1 MHPKCYIY
9 DIEDGKETSPL
20 CLGYSGYTAVC
31 KHVNSIEEDL
41 TGLPP
46 GLNNICISLTTRSNG
61 SLHMGVFSQFQDLK
75 YLEIQG
81 CFTHILPTGGVQGLP
96 SLQYLRLDGKQSFKI
111 GECCHGNFDAHSF
124 SDLVNLK
131 TMTIIYYRLS
141 AMAPDIFNLMFNL
154 QILTIYE
161 CCVHELSEIVCRI
174 MNIQSLQKLHITA
187 SEVEKIQPVNCSVL
201 IGNSSIPPVLLAN
214 LKTSSLHVGHIKV
227 LEEGA
232 LTWLQNLSLFEGGY
246 SQDILVRIPLSG
258 LKQINTLK
266 VFPFNISEEIDF
278 KLICDVVFKMS
289 VKEIDLSG
297 YNYRSASTSVSSC
310 TGLEKMVL
318 KGCGREHP
326 IPLTFKLDFI
336 TGLRNLQRLQ
346 VDFVGQRPDM
356 GDLCSFHTK
365 TISRLTKL
373 KLRIYL
379 QKLVA
384 KQFSCHRHL
393 QYLDLSYNTISY
405 IEASAF
411 FGLNKLKLLYMKQNL
426 LTDIKMNTF
435 FGLEKLTILD
445 VTENPLVHI
454 EAGSFSHLGS
464 LSQVSL
470 GNLRLPSSQTMI
482 KLNLSEIFSS
492 SLSQLTQLYISS
504 GMRPMQLTVGA
515 SVSSNQDL
523 SLQLKGQTVTFE
535 DCDGPFFESVVHLK
549 ADTEQILCGSEFI
562 GRFFQSLET
571 FEFRSKLSAKG
582 IDLTQLNKM
591 VHLRKLILTEVDLSN
606 QTSADVIFHNLTK
619 LEELKLLACR
629 LNILE
634 GSLTKDLRSLRIF
647 SLQMR
652 NIYNVIYSF
661 TEPLVSLKYMMF
673 DKFETFCSCD
683 NAWLVPWA
691 KNQKQ
696 VEVIINP
703 IEGEELDV
711 NSLKCLSDNGIDRLN
726 FLKYSEA
733 NCSTDPGFVLFLAT
747 SLGILLFKLVVLLH
761 NLAGHYLLPLYHI
774 TLGWLSEA
782 TRSNSRRRYNYD
794 AFVSYS
800 GKDERWVVEELLPNL
815 EQRGPPFLRL
825 CLHSRDFQ
833 LGKDIV
839 ENITES
845 LYRSRHTLCLVSRH
859 YLHSNWCSL
868 EMRLATCRLQAEHRD
883 VLILVFLEKISPRR
897 LSVHHRLA
905 RLVKTRTY
913 LDWPQEPGQQ
923 EAFWVKLWTKLKPP
937 SQD

>member
-1 MHPKCYIY
+1 MTFKSCS
-9 DIEDGKETSPL
+9 GQ
-20 CLGYSGYTAVC
+20 SGYTADC
-31 KHVNSIEEDL
+31 TNVNSIEEDL

-46 GLNNICISLTTRSNG
+46 GLNNICIFVTTRSNG

-75 YLEIQG
+75 YLEIRG
-81 CFTHILPTGGVQGLP
+81 CFTQILPTGGVQGLP
-96 SLQYLRLDGKQSFKI
+96 SLQYLILEGYQYGEAR
-111 GECCHGNFDAHSF
+111 ECCHGNFDAHSF
-124 SDLVNLK
+124 SDLVNL
-131 TMTIIYYRLS
+131 TTIYINQYKLS
-141 AMAPDIFNLMFNL
+141 VMAPDIFNLMFHL
-154 QILTIYE
+154 QTLSIHE

-174 MNIQSLQKLHITA
+174 MNIQSLQELFITA
-187 SEVEKIQPVNCSVL
+187 YEVEEIQPVNCSVL
-201 IGNSSIPPVLLAN
+201 IGNSSIPPVLPPN
-214 LKTSSLHVGHIKV
+214 LKTLSLQVGHIKV

-232 LTWLQNLSLFEGGY
+232 LTWLQNFSSFEGKY
-246 SQDILVRIPLSG
+246 SQDTLVRIPLSG
-258 LKQINTLK
+258 LKQINTIE
-266 VFPFNISEEIDF
+266 VIAFNNSEEIDF
-278 KLICDVVFKMS
+278 KLICDVIFKMS
-289 VKEIDLSG
+289 VKKIFLWLG
-297 YNYRSASTSVSSC
+297 YNYRFASTSVSSC
-310 TGLEKMVL
+310 IGLEGMLVQSW
-318 KGCGREHP
+318 GTEHP
-326 IPLTFKLDFI
+326 IPLTFKLNVI
-336 TGLRNLQRLQ
+336 TGLINLKWLRLQ
-346 VDFVGQRPDM
+346 GKRLDM

-365 TISRLTKL
+365 TILRLTNL
-373 KLRIYL
+373 VLVIFL
-379 QKLVA
+379 EKLVA
-384 KQFSCHRHL
+384 KQFSCLRRL

-405 IEASAF
+405 IEDSAF
-411 FGLNKLKLLYMKQNL
+411 FGLKKLEFLYMKNNK

-435 FGLEKLTILD
+435 LGLEKLTLLD

-464 LSQVSL
+464 LSQVFL
-470 GNLRLPSSQTMI
+470 GDLRLPPSQTMI
-482 KLNLSEIFSS
+482 MLNLSEIFRS

-504 GMRPMQLTVGA
+504 GMRPMQLAIGA
-515 SVSSNQDL
+515 SVSSNQNL
-523 SLQLKGQTVTFE
+523 SLQLKGHTVTFE
-535 DCDGPFFESVVHLK
+535 DCNGPFFESVVHLK

-571 FEFRSKLSAKG
+571 FEFKSKLSAKS
-582 IDLTQLNKM
+582 IDLTPLNQM
-591 VHLRKLILTEVDLSN
+591 VHLRKLILIEVDLSN
-606 QTSADVIFHNLTK
+606 QTSADAIFHNLTK
-619 LEELKLLACR
+619 LEELQLLACR

-634 GSLTKDLRSLRIF
+634 GSLTKDLRSLRTFVVHI
-647 SLQMR
+647 R
-652 NIYNVIYSF
+652 NIYNVIYSL
-661 TEPLVSLKYMMF
+661 TEPLVSLKYITF
-673 DKFETFCSCD
+673 EEFETFCSCD

-696 VEVIINP
+696 VEVMINP
-703 IEGEELDV
+703 LEGEELDV
-711 NSLKCLSDNGIDRLN
+711 NSLKCLSDNGMDRLN

-733 NCSTDPGFVLFLAT
+733 NCSADPGFVLFLAT
-747 SLGILLFKLVVLLH
+747 CLGVLLFMLAVLLH
-761 NLAGHYLLPLYHI
+761 NLAGHYLLPFYHI

-782 TRSNSRRRYNYD
+782 MRSNSRRRYHYD

-937 SQD
+937 TQD

>member
-1 MHPKCYIY
+1 
-9 DIEDGKETSPL
+9 
-20 CLGYSGYTAVC
+20 
-31 KHVNSIEEDL
+31 
-41 TGLPP
+41 
-46 GLNNICISLTTRSNG
+46 
-61 SLHMGVFSQFQDLK
+61 
-75 YLEIQG
+75 
-81 CFTHILPTGGVQGLP
+81 
-96 SLQYLRLDGKQSFKI
+96 
-111 GECCHGNFDAHSF
+111 
-124 SDLVNLK
+124 
-131 TMTIIYYRLS
+131 
-141 AMAPDIFNLMFNL
+141 
-154 QILTIYE
+154 
-161 CCVHELSEIVCRI
+161 
-174 MNIQSLQKLHITA
+174 
-187 SEVEKIQPVNCSVL
+187 
-201 IGNSSIPPVLLAN
+201 
-214 LKTSSLHVGHIKV
+214 
-227 LEEGA
+227 
-232 LTWLQNLSLFEGGY
+232 
-246 SQDILVRIPLSG
+246 
-258 LKQINTLK
+258 
-266 VFPFNISEEIDF
+266 
-278 KLICDVVFKMS
+278 
-289 VKEIDLSG
+289 
-297 YNYRSASTSVSSC
+297 
-310 TGLEKMVL
+310 
-318 KGCGREHP
+318 
-326 IPLTFKLDFI
+326 
-336 TGLRNLQRLQ
+336 
-346 VDFVGQRPDM
+346 
-356 GDLCSFHTK
+356 
-365 TISRLTKL
+365 
-373 KLRIYL
+373 
-379 QKLVA
+379 
-384 KQFSCHRHL
+384 
-393 QYLDLSYNTISY
+393 
-405 IEASAF
+405 
-411 FGLNKLKLLYMKQNL
+411 MKQNL

-435 FGLEKLTILD
+435 FGLEKLTLLD

-470 GNLRLPSSQTMI
+470 GNLRLPPSQTMI

-492 SLSQLTQLYISS
+492 SLSQLTQLNINS
-504 GMRPMQLTVGA
+504 GVRPMQLVVGA
-515 SVSSNQDL
+515 SVSSNQNL

-571 FEFRSKLSAKG
+571 FEFRSKLSAKS

-591 VHLRKLILTEVDLSN
+591 VHLRKLILTEVDLSY
-606 QTSADVIFHNLTK
+606 QTSADAIVHNLTK

-634 GSLTKDLRSLRIF
+634 GSLTKDLRSLRTF
-647 SLQMR
+647 FVHMR

-661 TEPLVSLKYMMF
+661 TEPLVSLKYIKF
-673 DKFETFCSCD
+673 EDFETFCSCD

-691 KNQKQ
+691 KTQKQ
-696 VEVIINP
+696 IEVIINP
-703 IEGEELDV
+703 LEAEEFDV
-711 NSLKCLSDNGIDRLN
+711 NSLKCLSYNGMDRIN

-733 NCSTDPGFVLFLAT
+733 NCSADPGFLLFLAT
-747 SLGILLFKLVVLLH
+747 SLGVLLFMLVVLLH

-782 TRSNSRRRYNYD
+782 TRSKSRRRYNYD

-937 SQD
+937 TQD